1 MGSIWYVGMCLVAY
15 FLVMPAMPHEM
26 QQWQRGLVPH
36 VQHRRA
42 DESGA
47 TTTALQVLNLV
58 ESSDVVVFGT
68 QKAVFL
74 TRILNEDY
82 EMYLLMYLIYSQYI
96 YSRCKR

>member
-1 MGSIWYVGMCLVAY
+1 MAY
-15 FLVMPAMPHEM
+15 FLVMPVMPHEM

-47 TTTALQVLNLV
+47 TTTALQV
-58 ESSDVVVFGT
+58 VFGT

-82 EMYLLMYLIYSQYI
+82 EMYLLMYLIYIVSI
-96 YSRCKR
+96 YTVDVNDRLNRSHII